1 MQWIKNNVVG
11 LIGLIF
17 VMGSAVLTLYVRTEV
32 NNGAIKQLKDTVE
45 VMSTT
50 QSTQNVALQGYV
62 VRTVQVEGQIE
73 RFTESNRRLVG
84 ALDKLDALYGT
95 ILVRSAVQ
103 DERIEQVKSTVRTLG
118 LHGKLEKL

>member
-1 MQWIKNNVVG
+1 MQWVKNNVVG

-17 VMGSAVLTLYVRTEV
+17 VMGSATLTLYVRTEV
-32 NNGAIKQLKDTVE
+32 NGGAIKQLKDTME
-45 VMSTT
+45 VMSST
-50 QSTQNVALQGYV
+50 QNTQNVALQGYV

-73 RFTESNRRLVG
+73 RFTESNRRLVE